1 MPKLIL
7 LITGLGAL
15 MTPAAAWSYLYV
27 EKSFQQKMSESDI
40 VLVWNHRRANTGG
53 CGEVQRNRSS
63 PTGCDAERQA

>member
-15 MTPAAAWSYLYV
+15 MTPAAAWSYFYV

-40 VLVWNHRRANTGG
+40 VLVGTIVALTPGDVGKYNGT
-53 CGEVQRNRSS
+53 
-63 PTGCDAERQA
+63 AESDRLRC